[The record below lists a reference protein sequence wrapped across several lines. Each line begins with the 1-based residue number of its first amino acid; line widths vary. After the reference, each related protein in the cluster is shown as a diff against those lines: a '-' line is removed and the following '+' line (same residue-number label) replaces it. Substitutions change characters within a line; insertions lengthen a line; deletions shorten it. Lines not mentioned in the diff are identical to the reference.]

1 MFEYEVSA
9 KRIDAHGSLAE
20 CKLAELVIDTDV
32 KGRPDAFNPAE
43 LLLASIAACILKNM
57 ERVAPMIH
65 FEYSGVTV
73 KVYGVRQDSP
83 PKISSI
89 DYEIV
94 VDTNENDR
102 KLSLMHD
109 NIKKYGT
116 IYNTIASG
124 AELKGVLKRMNAE

>member
-32 KGRPDAFNPAE
+32 KGRADAFNPAE
-43 LLLASIAACILKNM
+43 LLLASVAACILKNM

-65 FEYSGVTV
+65 FKYSGVTV
-73 KVYGVRQDSP
+73 RIYGIRQDSP

-89 DYEIV
+89 DYEIIINT
-94 VDTNENDR
+94 DENDR

-116 IYNTIASG
+116 IYNTIASST
-124 AELKGVLKRMNAE
+124 EITGVLKRLTKE

>member
-32 KGRPDAFNPAE
+32 KGRADAFNPAE
-43 LLLASIAACILKNM
+43 LLLASVAACILKNM

-73 KVYGVRQDSP
+73 RIYGVRQDSP

-89 DYEIV
+89 DYEIIV
-94 VDTNENDR
+94 NTDENDR

-116 IYNTIASG
+116 IYNTIASST
-124 AELKGVLKRMNAE
+124 EITGVLKRLTKE

>member
-32 KGRPDAFNPAE
+32 KGRADAFNPAE

-65 FEYSGVTV
+65 FAYSGVTV
-73 KVYGVRQDSP
+73 KIYGIRQDSP

-89 DYEIV
+89 DYEII
-94 VDTNENDR
+94 VDTDEDDR
-102 KLSLMHD
+102 KLELMHE
-109 NIKKYGT
+109 NIKKFGT
-116 IYNTIASG
+116 IYNTV
-124 AELKGVLKRMNAE
+124 AEGTELEGVLLRSE

>member
-32 KGRPDAFNPAE
+32 KGRADAFNPAE
-43 LLLASIAACILKNM
+43 LLLASVAACILKNM

-73 KVYGVRQDSP
+73 RIYGVRQDSP

-89 DYEIV
+89 DYEIIINT
-94 VDTNENDR
+94 DENDR

-116 IYNTIASG
+116 IYNTIASST
-124 AELKGVLKRMNAE
+124 EITGVLKRLTKE

>member
-32 KGRPDAFNPAE
+32 KGRADAFNPAE
-43 LLLASIAACILKNM
+43 LLLASVAACILKNM

-73 KVYGVRQDSP
+73 KVYGLRQDSP
-83 PKISSI
+83 PKMSSI
-89 DYEIV
+89 EYEII
-94 VDTNENDR
+94 VDTYDNDR

-109 NIKKYGT
+109 NIIKYGT

-124 AELKGVLKRMNAE
+124 TEITGVLNRLTNE